1 MDFGEAQYS
10 SGRLNTRFS
19 IINSECHSGST
30 YKFSKQTEKKY
41 ACTSCIAL
49 GKSRTATEK
58 NGRIIGRKHPEDD
71 HHIDCRPVA
80 NEVLATKRE
89 TSSDISRSG
98 QQLEESYR

>member
-10 SGRLNTRFS
+10 SGRLNARLL
-19 IINSECHSGST
+19 IINSERNAGYT
-30 YKFSKQTEKKY
+30 YKFSKQTETQY

-49 GKSRTATEK
+49 GKRRTVTVK

-80 NEVLATKRE
+80 NEVLATERE